1 MFDDRNGCV
10 FVSRLVLFVLVGV
23 DVPCR
28 FLRVGLDRFFLLIS
42 IWQNAE
48 ARDLFDRAPLRLFS
62 ILIRADMPLHISSGW
77 KAKNIP
83 FCRKFHKIFS

>member
-62 ILIRADMPLHISSGW
+62 ILIRADMPLHISSG
-77 KAKNIP
+77 
-83 FCRKFHKIFS
+83 